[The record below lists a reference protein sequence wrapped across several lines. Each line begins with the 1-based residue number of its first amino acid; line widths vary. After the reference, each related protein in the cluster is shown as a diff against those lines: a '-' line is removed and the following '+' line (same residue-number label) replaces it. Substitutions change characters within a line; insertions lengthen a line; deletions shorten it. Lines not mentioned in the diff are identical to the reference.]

1 MRYIVVYTILILG
14 VTALKTSAQKPTIE
28 LLPSASASVHPE
40 ALIDTCITPDSLFLL
55 DSITPLPLKE
65 KSVTSGSTYTGELFP
80 ALRKR
85 TDKALALL
93 KPGLHPLFIKKFN
106 PIIFIIRFTAL
117 KI

>member
-14 VTALKTSAQKPTIE
+14 VTTLKTSAQKPAID

-40 ALIDTCITPDSLFLL
+40 ALIDTCITPDSLFLM
-55 DSITPLPLKE
+55 DSIILTPFKKQSE
-65 KSVTSGSTYTGELFP
+65 ISGSTYTGELFP

-93 KPGLHPLFIKKFN
+93 KPGLDPLFIKNLN
-106 PIIFIIRFTAL
+106 PFIFIIRFTAL
-117 KI
+117 KF